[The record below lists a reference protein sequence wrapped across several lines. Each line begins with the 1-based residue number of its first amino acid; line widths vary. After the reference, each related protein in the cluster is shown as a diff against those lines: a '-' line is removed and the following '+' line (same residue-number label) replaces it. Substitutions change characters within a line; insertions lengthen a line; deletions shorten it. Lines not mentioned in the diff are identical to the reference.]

1 MPFQIDQSI
10 RIEDTRRTT
19 FVCIA
24 NDTIVCSS
32 ISAQE
37 KRLLEVYFKKIN
49 RPLIYK
55 LFTFSVL
62 CAMVIDAAKA
72 RHVTI
77 DEEYVG
83 HSRNIKSFIKQL
95 LEMFKNGISP
105 DVHFNHIGKKSSAH
119 LEAYK
124 AYKINKSGIIITSD
138 KVLRLYQKINKS

>member
-1 MPFQIDQSI
+1 MSFQIDQSI
-10 RIEDTRRTT
+10 RIEDTRRAT

-24 NDTIVCSS
+24 NDAVSCSS
-32 ISAQE
+32 ISAVE

-62 CAMVIDAAKA
+62 CAKVIYVVKA
-72 RHVTI
+72 SHATI

-83 HSRNIKSFIKQL
+83 HRRNIKSFIKQL
-95 LEMFKNGISP
+95 MAIHNAPHCDIYFDS
-105 DVHFNHIGKKSSAH
+105 IGKKSKAH

-124 AYKINKSGIIITSD
+124 AYKTNKRGIAITSD
-138 KVLRLYQKINKS
+138 EILRLYQKINKG